1 VFLAENYNLFG
12 GDGMIDSITV
22 IHGTFANNLF
32 VPDEPPPPVQ
42 GRAELIVFPD
52 REASG
57 LVADSTRASV
67 FALLGK
73 APVLRTGED
82 IDAQLEA
89 ERQAWDDE

>member
-1 VFLAENYNLFG
+1 M
-12 GDGMIDSITV
+12 DGATV
-22 IHGTFANNLF
+22 IHGKFANNLF

-52 REASG
+52 RVTNRSVSE
-57 LVADSTRASV
+57 STDLTRISI
-67 FALLGK
+67 FDLLGK
-73 APVLRTGED
+73 APVLRSGEE